1 MPSIAAAEALQE
13 LQQQLPKNLKPGES
27 TEAYKDRDHVAYAL
41 SQLPLG
47 TRRPLKVVAVGAGF
61 SGLSIAREVEV
72 GSLQN
77 VSLTVFEKNASVGG
91 TWYENRYPGCACD
104 IPIHNY
110 QFSWAPYPHFPSYY
124 AAGEAIH
131 QYMEDVADQHNL
143 RKYIKTSHK
152 VIGAKWIEERQKWQ
166 VQVVET
172 DGRDLM
178 VSNRETK
185 EGEKGAPFIEE
196 CDVFL
201 NATGCFN
208 DWKWPNIAGRE
219 KYRGELLH
227 SASWPKSTNLAGKT
241 VALIGNGSTGVQIL
255 PAILD
260 QVEKVYVFIRSRTW
274 ITAGFAQ
281 KYAGP
286 NGTNVVFSEEQKKRW
301 EENPDEYLEYR
312 KAIELELNSRFRL
325 YLKDSPEQKEA
336 LDFSIN
342 QMAEKLAVKPEI
354 IEKLVPDFAVG
365 FVPPFSTPHS
375 SPRHPTR
382 KYWKILICADA
393 AERPRVEIVWGE
405 IGSFEETGLTS
416 KSGALYAVDTII
428 CATGFNMS
436 FSPRF
441 PTIGQN
447 GVDLQ
452 KKWDISPECYLSVT
466 AADMPNYF
474 IYLGPGSPIGH
485 GSVVTALQRV
495 TQYIVKF
502 ITKLQV
508 QNYSSVVPKPHIPR
522 AYQKHALA
530 WLEKTSW
537 SSHCVSTYKNGKQ
550 DGDLISLHPGSRL
563 HYFYLLDNPRF
574 EDFDWKS
581 LCDDPD
587 LTFAWLGNGFIF
599 DESQSEISADL
610 TWYLEPVE
618 KEKHIKATKETPQEI
633 PRTGAKL

>member
-1 MPSIAAAEALQE
+1 MPSTAAEEALEE
-13 LQQQLPKNLKPGES
+13 LKPALPKDLKRGES
-27 TEAYKDRDHVAYAL
+27 TEAYRDRDHVAYAL
-41 SQLPLG
+41 SQIPLG
-47 TRRPLKVVAVGAGF
+47 TRRALKVIAVGAGF

-91 TWYENRYPGCACD
+91 TWYENRYPGYVCD

-131 QYMEDVADQHNL
+131 QYMEDVADQHHL

-152 VIGAKWIEERQKWQ
+152 VVGAKWIEERQKWQ
-166 VQVVET
+166 VQVVQT
-172 DGRDLM
+172 D
-178 VSNRETK
+178 
-185 EGEKGAPFIEE
+185 GAPFVEE

-260 QVEKVYVFIRSRTW
+260 QVEKVYVFIRSKTW

-301 EENPDEYLEYR
+301 EENPEEYLEYR
-312 KAIELELNSRFRL
+312 KSIELELNSRFRL

-342 QMAEKLAVKPEI
+342 QMAEKLAPKPEI
-354 IEKLVPDFAVG
+354 IDKLVPDFAVG
-365 FVPPFSTPHS
+365 CRRATPGNGYLEALCS
-375 SPRHPTR
+375 D
-382 KYWKILICADA
+382 K
-393 AERPRVEIVWGE
+393 VEIVWGE

-416 KSGALYAVDTII
+416 KSGVSYAVDTII

-452 KKWDISPECYLSVT
+452 KKWDVSPECYLSVT

-508 QNYSSVVPKPHIPR
+508 ENYSSVVPKPHIPK

-581 LCDDPD
+581 LCPDPD

-610 TWYLEPVE
+610 T
-618 KEKHIKATKETPQEI
+618 
-633 PRTGAKL
+633 